1 MSESE
6 SISEEN
12 RELQL
17 AVKELSV
24 LNDIATTISSTQP
37 VEEIIDQI
45 VWKCIDHLGV
55 EEAIVSLLDPESD
68 EQHFQT
74 MIRRQASSAHSMP
87 HKLDTRLTGWMIKN
101 REILLSNDIRQDERF
116 RFLKE
121 DSYTFRSL
129 LCVPLMVK
137 GELIGYLAVFDKK
150 DDSPFHQED
159 RRLLSIIGSQSA
171 QVIENARLYEEE
183 KELIALQEEMRMA
196 RDIQLNLLPD
206 REPELAGFQI
216 SAVNIPAKSVGGD
229 YYDFLS
235 LDGSRMGFCIGDI
248 TGKGMPAAM
257 LMSNLQATFRSQ
269 ALTTTDCARCL
280 EDTNRQLFLSTEP
293 AKFASFFYGMINS
306 ESHTLEYANGG
317 HDAPLW
323 FRNGKDE
330 PQRLGPTGLLLGVMK
345 DSEYERDSIRLSKGD
360 LLVLY
365 SDGITESKN
374 SRDEEFGMDKLIST
388 VGTNRENSAS
398 EISEAILQAVEDH
411 AEGTSQSDDIT
422 LMVLKKS

>member
-1 MSESE
+1 MSKSESL
-6 SISEEN
+6 SEEN

-17 AVKELSV
+17 AVRELSV

-55 EEAIVSLLDPESD
+55 EEAIISLLDPESD

-74 MIRRQASSAHSMP
+74 MIRRQASSARSVP

-116 RFLKE
+116 RFMKE
-121 DSYTFRSL
+121 ESYTFRSL
-129 LCVPLMVK
+129 LCVPLVVK
-137 GELIGYLAVFDKK
+137 GELIGYLAAFDKK
-150 DDSPFHQED
+150 DGSPFHRED

-183 KELIALQEEMRMA
+183 KELVALQEEMRMA
-196 RDIQLNLLPD
+196 RDIQLNLLPEE
-206 REPELAGFQI
+206 EPDLAGYQI
-216 SAVNIPAKSVGGD
+216 SAVNIPAKKVGGD

-235 LDGSRMGFCIGDI
+235 LEDGKLGFCIGDI

-269 ALTTTDCARCL
+269 AAISKDCARCL
-280 EDTNRQLFLSTEP
+280 DGTNRQLFLSTEP
-293 AKFASFFYGMINS
+293 TKFATFFHGVIDP
-306 ESHTLEYANGG
+306 ESNILEYANGG

-323 FRNGKDE
+323 FRSGKQE
-330 PQRLGPTGLLLGVMK
+330 PQRLEPTGLLLGVRE
-345 DSEYERDSIRLSKGD
+345 DSEYERDSIELSRGD
-360 LLVLY
+360 LLLLY
-365 SDGITESKN
+365 SDGITESMN
-374 SRDEEFGMDKLIST
+374 SRDEEFGLEKLITT
-388 VGTNRENSAS
+388 VETSRDKSAS
-398 EISEAILQAVEDH
+398 EISEAILRSVENH
-411 AEGTSQSDDIT
+411 SGETSQSDDIT
-422 LMVLKKS
+422 LMVLKKT